1 LEKRKYGEEVAR
13 LRDSISCVNEALKE
27 AKYLNKTV
35 MSDLNGLRNKVTE
48 DLKRAE
54 KDNDLIYL
62 SK

>member
-1 LEKRKYGEEVAR
+1 
-13 LRDSISCVNEALKE
+13 
-27 AKYLNKTV
+27 